1 MTRMPVLLAQ
11 EVSSSDLSRTHWKA
25 VTGCAALSGSIFA
38 LDCMTPLGVADG
50 MLYPIVV
57 LLASL
62 SCRCAVIAMF
72 AALGSALILVGWILS
87 PSGGA
92 EGIVAINRIMAVAAI
107 WIVAVALIVR
117 MRFVADAAVAQ
128 RDVEAIQGK
137 LMILHGLAT
146 VCCGCKRVRSR
157 DGRWQELSTYCQEQ
171 SDAELS
177 CGVCDRCAQN
187 HWWHALLGAR
197 QRRASRT

>member
-1 MTRMPVLLAQ
+1 MTRLPVLLAE
-11 EVSSSDLSRTHWKA
+11 EVPSSDLPRTHWKA
-25 VTGCAALSGSIFA
+25 VTGCAALSGTILA

-62 SCRCAVIAMF
+62 SGRCAVIAMF
-72 AALGSALILVGWILS
+72 AASGSALILVGWVLS
-87 PSGGA
+87 PSGGV
-92 EGIVAINRIMAVAAI
+92 EWTVVINRLMAVTAV

-117 MRFVADAAVAQ
+117 MRIVAEAVVAQ
-128 RDVEAIQGK
+128 RDAEAIQGK

-146 VCCGCKRVRSR
+146 VCSGCKRVRSR

-171 SDAELS
+171 SDSELS
-177 CGVCDRCAQN
+177 CSVCDRCAQD

-197 QRRASRT
+197 QRRTSRT